1 MSSKPYI
8 FFVKDPYLHSGVDK
22 GGKEYNG
29 DVLERGRQEVSRS

>member
-1 MSSKPYI
+1 MNI
-8 FFVKDPYLHSGVDK
+8 LEINPYLHSGVDK